1 MKSYSL
7 GLPDF
12 HPSPPVLGKSGLN
25 FSDLINLSCGKWSCH
40 ENCWNDSAKKAIETG
55 RSTDIECAGG
65 IHLFAEPIFA
75 GQKVIGAINIGY
87 GDPPKESDRRAG
99 LAESFG
105 DDPEKLK
112 QIGDSYKSRPGFIV
126 DIAKKLLGVFAKLV
140 GEIVEKEQTKE
151 TLSAVMKRNQALL
164 DHSPVCH
171 KIVDLDFNLR
181 YMSANGFKML
191 KLDDNTQVYGNP
203 YPFSFFPS
211 TFRDEMIRSLKKV
224 KETGDTIIM
233 EALTRDVEGNG
244 VWLDSALIPIF
255 DEKGDIEYLT
265 VVSAD
270 TTRRKGDEE
279 ERNRLEGQLRQAQKM
294 EAVGRLAGGVAHDFN
309 NMLSVILGNT
319 EMVMEEL
326 DAAHPL
332 HDYLKEIQ
340 NAAVRSTNVVRQ
352 LLAFARK
359 QTISPKVLDLNET
372 VEEMLKMLHRL
383 IGEDIDL
390 SWRPGSNLWYIHI
403 DPAQVDQL
411 LANLTVNARDAISDV
426 GKLTIET
433 RNVVFD
439 EAYCANNPGF
449 IPGNFVLLAVSDNG
463 CGMDKETQENLFEPF
478 FTTKEVGKGTGLGL
492 ATVFG
497 IVKQNNGFINVYSE
511 PNQGT
516 SFRIYLPRY
525 SAPVEQVREPDQI
538 EQTSRENETILLV
551 EDEPSI
557 LKMTEMMLERL
568 GYQVAAARTPG
579 EAVQLARAHV
589 GDIRLLLT
597 DVVMPEMNGRD
608 LAEKILSIYPNI
620 KRLFMSGYT
629 ANVIAHHGVLDEGV
643 NFIQKPFSRKDL
655 GAKIRE
661 ALNNGDCGSDSIIE

>member
-1 MKSYSL
+1 MA
-7 GLPDF
+7 
-12 HPSPPVLGKSGLN
+12 
-25 FSDLINLSCGKWSCH
+25 DL
-40 ENCWNDSAKKAIETG
+40 
-55 RSTDIECAGG
+55 
-65 IHLFAEPIFA
+65 
-75 GQKVIGAINIGY
+75 
-87 GDPPKESDRRAG
+87 
-99 LAESFG
+99 FG
-105 DDPEKLK
+105 VDPEKLR
-112 QIGDSYKSRPGFIV
+112 QIGDNYQTRPEFMV
-126 DIAKKLLGVFAKLV
+126 DIAKKLLGVIARLI

-151 TLSAVMKRNQALL
+151 MLHAVVKRNQALL
-164 DHSPVCH
+164 DSSPVCH

-191 KLDDNTQVYGNP
+191 KLDDNARVYGKP
-203 YPFSFFPS
+203 YPFEFFPS
-211 TFRDEMIRSLKKV
+211 SFRDEMTRNLKKV
-224 KETGDTIIM
+224 KETGDSINM
-233 EALTRDVEGNG
+233 EALTRDIEGNA

-255 DEKGDIEYLT
+255 DDNGEIEYLT

-270 TTRRKGDEE
+270 TTRRKSDEE
-279 ERNRLEGQLRQAQKM
+279 ERNRLEAQLRQSQKM

-309 NMLSVILGNT
+309 NMLSVILGNAEMAT
-319 EMVMEEL
+319 EMVMDEL
-326 DAAHPL
+326 DAGHPL
-332 HDYLKEIQ
+332 NDSLDEIQ
-340 NAAVRSTNVVRQ
+340 NAALRSTNVVRQ

-359 QTISPKVLDLNET
+359 QTIVPKVLDLNDT
-372 VEEMLKMLHRL
+372 VDDMLKMLHRL

-390 SWRPGSNLWYIHI
+390 SWRPGSNLWSVHI
-403 DPAQVDQL
+403 DPGQIDQI
-411 LANLTVNARDAISDV
+411 LANLAVNGRDAISDV

-449 IPGNFVLLAVSDNG
+449 IPGEFVLLAVSDNG
-463 CGMDKETQENLFEPF
+463 CGMDRETQENLFEPF

-516 SFRIYLPRY
+516 SFRIFLARY
-525 SAPVEQVREPDQI
+525 SAPVEQGREQDRT

-557 LKMTEMMLERL
+557 LKMTTMMLEKL
-568 GYQVAAARTPG
+568 GYGVVAARTPG
-579 EAVQLARAHV
+579 EAIQLAEAHV

-597 DVVMPEMNGRD
+597 DVVMPDMNGRD
-608 LAEKILSIYPNI
+608 LAGKILPIYPEI

-643 NFIQKPFSRKDL
+643 NFIQKPFSRQEL
-655 GAKIRE
+655 GAKIRG
-661 ALNNGDCGSDSIIE
+661 ALDNGDG

>member
-1 MKSYSL
+1 GASL
-7 GLPDF
+7 KAQAGE
-12 HPSPPVLGKSGLN
+12 N
-25 FSDLINLSCGKWSCH
+25 LIM
-40 ENCWNDSAKKAIETG
+40 I
-55 RSTDIECAGG
+55 
-65 IHLFAEPIFA
+65 
-75 GQKVIGAINIGY
+75 QY
-87 GDPPKESDRRAG
+87 
-99 LAESFG
+99 
-105 DDPEKLK
+105 
-112 QIGDSYKSRPGFIV
+112 
-126 DIAKKLLGVFAKLV
+126 
-140 GEIVEKEQTKE
+140 
-151 TLSAVMKRNQALL
+151 
-164 DHSPVCH
+164 
-171 KIVDLDFNLR
+171 LDFNLQ

-191 KLDDNTQVYGNP
+191 KLDDSAEVYGNP
-203 YPFSFFPS
+203 YPFYFFPS
-211 TFRDEMIRSLKKV
+211 TFRNEMTRNLKKV
-224 KETGDTIIM
+224 KETGDTINM
-233 EALTRDVEGNG
+233 EASTRDIEGNE

-255 DEKGDIEYLT
+255 DDNGDIEYLT

-270 TTRRKGDEE
+270 TSRRKEDEE
-279 ERNRLEGQLRQAQKM
+279 ERNRLEGRLRQAQKM
-294 EAVGRLAGGVAHDFN
+294 EAIGRLAGGVAHDFN

-319 EMVMEEL
+319 EMVMDEL

-332 HDYLKEIQ
+332 HDHLKEIQ
-340 NAAVRSTNVVRQ
+340 NAGLRSTNVVRQ

-359 QTISPKVLDLNET
+359 QTIAPKVLDLNET
-372 VEEMLKMLHRL
+372 VEEMLKMLRRL

-390 SWRPGSNLWYIHI
+390 SWRPSSNLWSIHI
-403 DPAQVDQL
+403 DPAQVDQI

-433 RNVVFD
+433 GNVVFD
-439 EAYCANNPGF
+439 KAYCENNPGF
-449 IPGNFVLLAVSDNG
+449 IPGDFVLLAVSDDG
-463 CGMDKETQENLFEPF
+463 CGMDKETRENVFEPF

-525 SAPVEQVREPDQI
+525 SAPVEQVREQNQTEQI
-538 EQTSRENETILLV
+538 SSENETILLV

-557 LKMTEMMLERL
+557 LKMTKMMLERL
-568 GYQVAAARTPG
+568 GYQVVGARTPG
-579 EAVQLARAHV
+579 EAIQLARAHV

-608 LAEKILSIYPNI
+608 LAENILSMYPNL

-661 ALNNGDCGSDSIIE
+661 ALDNGDCGSDSAIE